1 MQISVARR
9 ETFMRNLESPAN
21 GLISCGGGLFADV
34 KPLMAD
40 ISRRYDLIGEARR
53 LIQPMKMGQLK
64 GYRFVGLPHSVY
76 AVHYASMAGL
86 EVTELQE
93 KFPGLTQK
101 HLELTSV
108 WAAIEPPRGRRRL
121 IV

>member
-9 ETFMRNLESPAN
+9 ETFMRNLESPAD

-34 KPLMAD
+34 RPLLAD
-40 ISRRYDLIGEARR
+40 ISRRYDLISEARQ

-64 GYRFVGLPHSVY
+64 GYRFNELPHSVY

-86 EVTELQE
+86 ELAALQE

-101 HLELTSV
+101 HLELTRV